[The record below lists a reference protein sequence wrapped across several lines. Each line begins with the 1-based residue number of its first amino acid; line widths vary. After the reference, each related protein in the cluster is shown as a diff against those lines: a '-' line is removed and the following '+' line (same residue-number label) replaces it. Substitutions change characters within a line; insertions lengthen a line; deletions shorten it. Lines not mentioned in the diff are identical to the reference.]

1 MIESMTGFGRG
12 AARVGDAEATAEVR
26 SVNGR
31 YGDVSVRL
39 PRALHPHEAAV
50 QNRLKDR
57 LDRGKIN
64 ATVTVQQGS
73 GEAALVVDRRAAAAY
88 GRLLR
93 EAADAAGLPAPTAAD
108 LFRFPDVLVSAEDA
122 ATGTDDG
129 DAWTAAQAAL
139 DEATDQL
146 LAMRRAE
153 GDALAA
159 DFRHRLD
166 LIEAELRGV
175 EARAPKR
182 VAETQARLRARLDEL
197 AGDERINPERLEA
210 EVALLAD
217 KLDVTEECV
226 RLHAHLAA
234 FRDAMASDDA
244 VGRRLNFLAQEFN
257 REINTIASKANDA
270 EMAARAVRMK
280 EELEKVREQVQ
291 NVV

>member
-12 AARVGDAEATAEVR
+12 TARVGTAEATAEVR

-57 LDRGKIN
+57 LDRGKVS
-64 ATVTVQQGS
+64 ATVTVQHEG

-93 EAADAAGLPAPTAAD
+93 EATDAAGLPAPTAAD
-108 LFRFPDVLVSAEDA
+108 LFRFPDVLVPAENAAATEEDGEAWAAAQSALDA
-122 ATGTDDG
+122 A
-129 DAWTAAQAAL
+129 A
-139 DEATDQL
+139 DQL
-146 LAMRRAE
+146 LAMRRTE
-153 GDALAA
+153 GAALAA
-159 DFRHRLD
+159 DLALRLG
-166 LIEAELRGV
+166 LIEAELEGV
-175 EARAPKR
+175 EARAPER
-182 VAETQARLRARLDEL
+182 VAESQARLRARLDEL
-197 AGDERINPERLEA
+197 AGDDRINPERLEA

-226 RLHAHLAA
+226 RLRAHLAA
-234 FRDAMASDDA
+234 FREAMQSDES

-257 REINTIASKANDA
+257 REINTISSKANDA

-280 EELEKVREQVQ
+280 EELEKIREQVQ